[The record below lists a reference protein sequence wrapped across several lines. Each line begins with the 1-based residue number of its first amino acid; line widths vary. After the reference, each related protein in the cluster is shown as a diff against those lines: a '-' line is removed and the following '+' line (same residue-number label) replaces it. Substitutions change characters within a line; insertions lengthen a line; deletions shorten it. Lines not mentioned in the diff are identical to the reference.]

1 MWGYVWIH
9 GPNLFFCIPVHDSA
23 FLIVG
28 KSCESDTDSICHMHA
43 RTKIGKSEMTQ
54 RDIFPQ
60 LSFENVFVIDRVKCM
75 KLLHPWEKFSMSI
88 KYLSLPSRHFAR
100 KQKRH
105 SFWWLVHL
113 WYYLVEVTRLIAG
126 RKQAGTPQILQ
137 IPTWNHERSVFANA
151 LRRREIYHA
160 QHFFFFLPEIFLW
173 YFVCRPQ
180 NCWGGIFLFRDFFS
194 PIFFVDSSRA
204 QHLRWGFGSLFLLGV
219 TMIKPRAK
227 KTPTEQNQRCNF
239 LSIVL
244 RF

>member
-160 QHFFFFLPEIFLW
+160 QHFFFFCPRSFCDIL
-173 YFVCRPQ
+173 
-180 NCWGGIFLFRDFFS
+180 
-194 PIFFVDSSRA
+194 FVDHKTA
-204 QHLRWGFGSLFLLGV
+204 EEEFFCFVTFSLPFFLL
-219 TMIKPRAK
+219 IPRGRN
-227 KTPTEQNQRCNF
+227 TCVGGLGHFFF
-239 LSIVL
+239 LGSPW
-244 RF
+244 